1 MSGFGLTRTER
12 SWVMY
17 DVGNS
22 AFTLMLSTVVPIYF
36 NAVAGEDLSSV
47 DYLAYWGY
55 AASIATLLCAVLGPI
70 MGSYSDRSGWRMR
83 MFVAVLCVGVIGCA
97 ALGFIGSW
105 LAFLIVLVVTR
116 LGYSLSLV
124 FYDSMLVDATTPSRS
139 DRVSSAGYAWG
150 YIGSCVPFVACL
162 VLILGCD
169 SLGMTMGQA
178 MTVSM
183 IVIAAWWVAASIP
196 LIRSYRQVHS
206 VPSRSEGALRT
217 LARTVRNARREKRA
231 FVFLVAFFFYI
242 DGVYTIIEMATAY
255 GQAIGLDTAML
266 LVALLVTQVV
276 AFPCTIA
283 FGRLASRFD
292 TGRLIAVCVV
302 AYMVITVV
310 AFFMT
315 NIVQFF
321 ALAFL
326 VGMFQGGIQA
336 LSRSH
341 FSRIIPPER
350 SGEFFGL
357 MDIFG
362 KGASFTG
369 TLVVSAVSQATGQT
383 SLGILSLVAL
393 FVIGL
398 VLLVVSQRTP
408 SDRVPA
414 DSGAEAVARCPRPTR
429 I

>member
-22 AFTLMLSTVVPIYF
+22 AFTLMLSTIVPIYF
-36 NAVAGEDLSSV
+36 NSVAGEELSSV

-55 AASIATLLCAVLGPI
+55 AASIATLLCAVLGPVL
-70 MGSYSDRSGWRMR
+70 GSYSDRSGWRMR
-83 MFVAVLCVGVIGCA
+83 MFVAVLGIGVIGCA
-97 ALGFIGSW
+97 ALGFVNAW
-105 LAFLIVLVVTR
+105 LAFLVVLVITR

-124 FYDSMLVDATTPSRS
+124 FYDSMLVDVTRPSRS
-139 DRVSSAGYAWG
+139 DRVSAAGYAWG

-169 SLGMTMGQA
+169 LMGITMGQA

-196 LIRSYRQVHS
+196 LIRNYRQVHS
-206 VPSRSEGALRT
+206 VDAHSEGAFRT
-217 LARTVRNARREKRA
+217 LARTIRNARSEKKA
-231 FVFLVAFFFYI
+231 FLFLVAFFFYI

-255 GQAIGLDTAML
+255 GQAIGLDTSML
-266 LVALLVTQVV
+266 LVALLMTQIV

-283 FGRLASRFD
+283 FGRLSSRFD

-302 AYMVITVV
+302 AYMLITVV

-315 NIVQFF
+315 NIAQFF

-369 TLVVSAVSQATGQT
+369 TLVVSAVSQATGET
-383 SLGILSLVAL
+383 SIGILSLVVL
-393 FVIGL
+393 FAIGL
-398 VLLVVSQRTP
+398 VLLFRSVRTP

-414 DSGAEAVARCPRPTR
+414 DSGCAGPGKEVA
-429 I
+429 

>member
-22 AFTLMLSTVVPIYF
+22 AFTLMLSTIVPIYF
-36 NAVAGEDLSSV
+36 NSVAGEELSSV

-55 AASIATLLCAVLGPI
+55 AASIATLLCAVLGPVL
-70 MGSYSDRSGWRMR
+70 GSYSDRSGWRMR
-83 MFVAVLCVGVIGCA
+83 MFVAVLGIGVIGCA
-97 ALGFIGSW
+97 ALGFVNAW
-105 LAFLIVLVVTR
+105 LAFLVVLVITR

-124 FYDSMLVDATTPSRS
+124 FYDSMLVDVTRPSRS
-139 DRVSSAGYAWG
+139 DRVSAAGYAWG

-169 SLGMTMGQA
+169 SMGITMGQA

-196 LIRSYRQVHS
+196 LIRNYRQVHS
-206 VPSRSEGALRT
+206 VDANSEGAFRT
-217 LARTVRNARREKRA
+217 LTRTIRNARSEKKA
-231 FVFLVAFFFYI
+231 FLFLVAFFFYI

-255 GQAIGLDTAML
+255 GQAISLDTSML
-266 LVALLVTQVV
+266 LVALLMTQIV

-283 FGRLASRFD
+283 FGRLSSRFD

-302 AYMVITVV
+302 AYMLITVV

-315 NIVQFF
+315 NIAQFF

-369 TLVVSAVSQATGQT
+369 TLVVSAVSQATGET
-383 SLGILSLVAL
+383 SIGILSLVVL
-393 FVIGL
+393 FAIGL
-398 VLLVVSQRTP
+398 VLLFRSVRTP

-414 DSGAEAVARCPRPTR
+414 DSGCTGPGKEVA
-429 I
+429 

>member
-22 AFTLMLSTVVPIYF
+22 AFTLMLSTIVPIYF
-36 NAVAGEDLSSV
+36 NSVAGEELSSV

-55 AASIATLLCAVLGPI
+55 AASIATLLCAVLGPVL
-70 MGSYSDRSGWRMR
+70 GSYSDRSGWRMR
-83 MFVAVLCVGVIGCA
+83 MYVAVLGIGVIGCA
-97 ALGFIGSW
+97 ALGFVNAW
-105 LAFLIVLVVTR
+105 LAFLVVLVITR

-124 FYDSMLVDATTPSRS
+124 FYDSMLVDVTRPSRS
-139 DRVSSAGYAWG
+139 DRVSAAGYAWG

-169 SLGMTMGQA
+169 LMGITMGQA

-196 LIRSYRQVHS
+196 LIRNYRQVHS
-206 VPSRSEGALRT
+206 VDAHSEGAFRT
-217 LARTVRNARREKRA
+217 LARTIRNARSEKKA
-231 FVFLVAFFFYI
+231 FLFLVAFFFYI

-255 GQAIGLDTAML
+255 GQAIGLDTSML
-266 LVALLVTQVV
+266 LVALLMTQIV

-283 FGRLASRFD
+283 FGRLSSRFD

-302 AYMVITVV
+302 AYMLITVV

-315 NIVQFF
+315 NIAQFF

-369 TLVVSAVSQATGQT
+369 TLVVSAVSQATGET
-383 SLGILSLVAL
+383 SIGILSLVVL
-393 FVIGL
+393 FAIGL
-398 VLLVVSQRTP
+398 VLLFRSVRTP

-414 DSGAEAVARCPRPTR
+414 DSGCAGPGKEVA
-429 I
+429 